1 VAVRQVRQPVRESDA
16 LLGRQLLAPRRLF
29 QQRALAP
36 VGVTLHQGALAGAV
50 TRLFLGRAQG
60 HPGNVTALERGCQA
74 LATSGE
80 RTAPGARKRPVNAAD
95 LEHRRPAVAHPYPRA
110 VIRSQATAGHYLSQQ
125 KRRSERRRSRGR
137 ALRPGRGRP
146 LGSLLCAR
154 SRAHAVLASEKDC
167 EEFFM
172 ASDLENVLRQE
183 AAQCR
188 RLAELVTEQ
197 AIRQALIEMAARLE
211 ALAHEDRNEEAG

>member
-80 RTAPGARKRPVNAAD
+80 ANGTESDGAQRPVNATGKWN
-95 LEHRRPAVAHPYPRA
+95 PPPITRA
-110 VIRSQATAGHYLSQQ
+110 QVLPS
-125 KRRSERRRSRGR
+125 
-137 ALRPGRGRP
+137 
-146 LGSLLCAR
+146 LG
-154 SRAHAVLASEKDC
+154 
-167 EEFFM
+167 
-172 ASDLENVLRQE
+172 
-183 AAQCR
+183 AQ
-188 RLAELVTEQ
+188 
-197 AIRQALIEMAARLE
+197 
-211 ALAHEDRNEEAG
+211 

>member
-80 RTAPGARKRPVNAAD
+80 ANGAGADRDCAA
-95 LEHRRPAVAHPYPRA
+95 
-110 VIRSQATAGHYLSQQ
+110 
-125 KRRSERRRSRGR
+125 
-137 ALRPGRGRP
+137 
-146 LGSLLCAR
+146 
-154 SRAHAVLASEKDC
+154 
-167 EEFFM
+167 
-172 ASDLENVLRQE
+172 
-183 AAQCR
+183 R
-188 RLAELVTEQ
+188 RLASREERS
-197 AIRQALIEMAARLE
+197 AIAANDNL
-211 ALAHEDRNEEAG
+211 RNVFSSNGL